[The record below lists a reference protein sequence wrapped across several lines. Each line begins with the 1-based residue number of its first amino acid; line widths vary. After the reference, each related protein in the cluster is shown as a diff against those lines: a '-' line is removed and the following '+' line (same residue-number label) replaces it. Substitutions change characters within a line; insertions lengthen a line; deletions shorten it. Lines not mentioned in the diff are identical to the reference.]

1 MRRFLHIALSV
12 IALSASIAAAVYAY
26 DRESFRNTDLHAL
39 YQQMNRDDF
48 QLALP
53 QSQIMWSKLDD
64 ASGEAGVGDDGSA
77 VILLDPRLI
86 KTPEQLRSNM
96 LHEMCHLKTSREY
109 HAGEDGHG
117 AAFQNCMAQHPK

>member
-1 MRRFLHIALSV
+1 VRRFLHIALSV
-12 IALSASIAAAVYAY
+12 IALSAIIAGVSYAY
-26 DRESFRNTDLHAL
+26 DRESFRNTDLHDL

-48 QLALP
+48 HGGLP

-86 KTPEQLRSNM
+86 KTREQLRSNM
-96 LHEMCHLKTSREY
+96 LHEMCHLATSREY
-109 HAGEDGHG
+109 DAGEDAHG
-117 AAFQNCMAQHPK
+117 PAFQDCMAQHPK

>member
-1 MRRFLHIALSV
+1 MGKGKLSFN
-12 IALSASIAAAVYAY
+12 SAGAAPAPYPY

-64 ASGEAGVGDDGSA
+64 ASGQAGVGDDGSA
-77 VILLDPRLI
+77 VILLDPWLI
-86 KTPEQLRSNM
+86 KTREQLRSNT
-96 LHEMCHLKTSREY
+96 LHEMCHLATSREY
-109 HAGEDGHG
+109 HAGEDAHG
-117 AAFQNCMAQHPK
+117 AAWQACMQRFR